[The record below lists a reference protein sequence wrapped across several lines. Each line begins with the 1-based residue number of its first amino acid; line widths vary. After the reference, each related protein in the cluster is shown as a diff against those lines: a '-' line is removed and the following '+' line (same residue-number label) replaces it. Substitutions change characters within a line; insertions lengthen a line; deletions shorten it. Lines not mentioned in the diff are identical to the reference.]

1 MTCEQVVFSKVLKIP
16 QAPVKIL
23 VLKFLYHSLQLPII
37 KSHHFFFQLLPMA
50 VASGHELGRQ
60 FWNLSEIQPWQLKR
74 AANSS
79 CS

>member
-37 KSHHFFFQLLPMA
+37 KSHHFFFSCCLWLWLQAMSWEGN
-50 VASGHELGRQ
+50 SGT
-60 FWNLSEIQPWQLKR
+60 SLKY
-74 AANSS
+74 NHGS
-79 CS
+79 